1 MKKRIVALGS
11 DHGGFLLKEAIK
23 SYFIENNIEF
33 IDFGTSSE
41 SSVDYPNYALA
52 VSKEIIKGNC
62 SLGILCCGTGIGI
75 SVAANK
81 VPGIRAALCTNEF
94 CAEMA
99 RRHNDANILCLGGR
113 VISEKTAVLL
123 SEIFLKTPFD
133 GGRHEK
139 RLEQIRKIENEEK
152 TL

>member
-1 MKKRIVALGS
+1 MKKSIVALGS

-23 SYFIENNIEF
+23 SYFIKNDIEF

-62 SLGILCCGTGIGI
+62 SCGILCCGTGIGI
-75 SVAANK
+75 SIAANK

-113 VISEKTAVLL
+113 VINEKTAVLL

-152 TL
+152 IL